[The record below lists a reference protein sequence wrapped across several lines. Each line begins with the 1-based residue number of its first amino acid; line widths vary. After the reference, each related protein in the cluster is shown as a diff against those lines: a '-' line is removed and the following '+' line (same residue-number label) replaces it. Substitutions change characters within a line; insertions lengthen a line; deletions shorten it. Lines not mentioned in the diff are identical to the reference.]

1 MAIGPQAPAVLSKL
15 WLGQRDG
22 MVWGSLVPHPA
33 TIQGVG
39 TDQSLGKT
47 VELRAGIYASMP
59 HLSAGALLTVVLGYR

>member
-1 MAIGPQAPAVLSKL
+1 
-15 WLGQRDG
+15 